1 MGERELS
8 ERAARTRAAVL
19 AYLDALNAHD
29 ADRVATCVSADFVNE
44 HTAAG
49 AVSRF
54 GRAAYRA
61 ALDGFLADFRELRY
75 EPEQVLVDGSRCAG
89 PYRLT
94 ARVRSAADRAIDVR
108 GVFVFAVD
116 DDGLVAHRVDYWDSA
131 EVARQLS

>member
-1 MGERELS
+1 VGERELS
-8 ERAARTRAAVL
+8 EQAARTRAAVL

-29 ADRVATCVSADFVNE
+29 ADRIAACVSADFVNE

-54 GRAAYRA
+54 GRTEYRA
-61 ALDGFLADFRELRY
+61 ALDGFLADFQQLRY
-75 EPEQVLVDGSRCAG
+75 DPEQVLVDGDRCAV

-94 ARVRSAADRAIDVR
+94 ATVRSAGDRAIAVR

-116 DDGLVAHRVDYWDSA
+116 DDDLVAHRIDYWDSG
-131 EVARQLS
+131 EVARQLA